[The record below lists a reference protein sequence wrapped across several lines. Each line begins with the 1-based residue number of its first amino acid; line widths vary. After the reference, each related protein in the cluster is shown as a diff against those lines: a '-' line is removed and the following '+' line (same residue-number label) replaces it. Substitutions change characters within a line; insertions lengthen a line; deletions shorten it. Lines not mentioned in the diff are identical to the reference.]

1 MKATT
6 LTLLLTALMTAIG
19 CSEKKPAGPPEDPSK
34 AAENSK
40 TD

>member
-19 CSEKKPAGPPEDPSK
+19 CSEKKPAGPPVDPSK
-34 AAENSK
+34 ATEPPKSG
-40 TD
+40 